1 MILLQGAFWVI
12 KQMESCKTHQAV
24 KLASLKSIEDA
35 HDESVWAAAW
45 VPAIESRPVLLLT
58 GSLDEDHEA
67 LDA

>member
-1 MILLQGAFWVI
+1 M
-12 KQMESCKTHQAV
+12 

-35 HDESVWAAAW
+35 HDEPVWATAW
-45 VPAIESRPVLLLT
+45 VPAIEPRPVLLLT